1 MYLLTLALEV
11 AKTTPSGS
19 MLVNQ
24 ASAPSIYH
32 YLFSDGDSQL
42 QRWSSLIGIVTA
54 IVGNILISFA
64 LNIQRYAHIKLDK
77 EWAARKEKARN
88 AANGSQ
94 IGYSTTG
101 ENNLR
106 GTHAAEEHQ
115 PDDYEEDDPLQ
126 QSFLSTDSQLN
137 SNLYDSQKSDS
148 SYLRSPY
155 WWGGIVLMTLGE
167 AGNFL
172 AYGFAPASIV
182 SPLGVVALIS
192 NCVIAPI
199 MLKEDFRLRDF
210 WGVVTAV
217 AGAVTVVF
225 SSKQQEKK
233 LGPHEIWDAITT
245 TEFEVYM
252 VITIVLIGVLV
263 WASPKYGNKTILIDL
278 GLVGLFGMIRLT
290 RLYDY

>member
-1 MYLLTLALEV
+1 
-11 AKTTPSGS
+11 
-19 MLVNQ
+19 
-24 ASAPSIYH
+24 
-32 YLFSDGDSQL
+32 
-42 QRWSSLIGIVTA
+42 
-54 IVGNILISFA
+54 
-64 LNIQRYAHIKLDK
+64 
-77 EWAARKEKARN
+77 
-88 AANGSQ
+88 
-94 IGYSTTG
+94 
-101 ENNLR
+101 
-106 GTHAAEEHQ
+106 
-115 PDDYEEDDPLQ
+115 
-126 QSFLSTDSQLN
+126 
-137 SNLYDSQKSDS
+137 
-148 SYLRSPY
+148 
-155 WWGGIVLMTLGE
+155 MTLGE

-278 GLVGLFGMIRLT
+278 GLVGLFGMLRLT